1 TVINDGRLEELVAEV
16 TLHETKNNR
25 RAMNWDPQQ
34 DAIPT
39 FVNDEGAANVTND
52 NDLVDIARNPYSSIK
67 SVYFPPNFSDP
78 RALPYDSG
86 KSKRHQRV
94 TTDVETLLKI
104 DHELGPLRYQYSQII
119 GKVRTLGLSGTGFDL
134 GISCRLDQSETF
146 IGQSVLSPNVSNYF
160 PDRGQTYLRQTAISS
175 GIKNRSALV
184 DKTSPTS
191 TFSVVGKLTPR
202 GSHTS
207 WLNENDSN
215 RRQEALS
222 FAIRDP
228 SRPLENFDDSR
239 SSNRVN
245 NSISYFPTTN
255 SHTFYGENVL
265 DDRSCNE
272 CISNSNFQ
280 PYRKSKT
287 VIDRATSVLDGWYA
301 PETVNTNPSNV
312 FSRTEYNSHR
322 YLNRTLK
329 DLRTST
335 SNSFEIRRRK
345 SSVSIV
351 EVINN
356 NWSTVNEGIAN
367 KRSNEHF
374 EIPSG
379 NRDSTVV
386 KTEFASR
393 GSNYHKS
400 ILSETD
406 KRVTKDDRIS
416 SLFTL
421 KSINP
426 GVDPNCEVLKAV
438 SASAGI
444 PQIRV
449 VSVNTEFRATIE
461 KRYTN
466 RAVSPIQHSRLATA
480 SSTTM
485 SPSNVLLAKVSSTFV
500 QQVRADSSRE
510 VTKIESPA
518 KICSHDTNKRD
529 ELADAVSKR
538 DFCVQ
543 KVDSR
548 LVAENI
554 PRFSGFKRD
563 ETDLTTTEF
572 RKAQYLHLPRTKEK
586 ITIVPIVVTDGISE
600 SSRPA
605 NVDFAIPRYAVK
617 TVPKLNYQIASFD
630 VRKFRG
636 TSSSLIRDNKSY
648 QRSIADPMCLTE
660 EFANEKRWRA
670 ANRTSISHV
679 NRNLCAENYP
689 LSTTT
694 SITGNPKHPTRVTTS
709 NARVDRKAREYR
721 DSNRQRVSK
730 AISGMRST
738 PEDFL
743 CET

>member
-1 TVINDGRLEELVAEV
+1 MINDGRSEELITEV
-16 TLHETKNNR
+16 KLHETKNNR

-34 DAIPT
+34 DVIST
-39 FVNDEGAANVTND
+39 FVNDKGAANVTND

-78 RALPYDSG
+78 LALSYDSG
-86 KSKRHQRV
+86 KSKRHHRV

-119 GKVRTLGLSGTGFDL
+119 GKARTLGLSCTSFDL

-146 IGQSVLSPNVSNYF
+146 IGQSVLSSNVSNYF
-160 PDRGQTYLRQTAISS
+160 PERGQMYLRQTAISS

-202 GSHTS
+202 SSRTS

-215 RRQEALS
+215 RRQEALN
-222 FAIRDP
+222 FAIHNP
-228 SRPLENFDDSR
+228 SHPLENFDGSR
-239 SSNRVN
+239 SSYRVN

-265 DDRSCNE
+265 DDRSRNE
-272 CISNSNFQ
+272 YVSNSNFQ
-280 PYRKSKT
+280 PFHKSKT
-287 VIDRATSVLDGWYA
+287 VMDRATSVSDGWYA
-301 PETVNTNPSNV
+301 REMVNTNPSNV
-312 FSRTEYNSHR
+312 FSRTEYNSHQ

-329 DLRTST
+329 DLQTST
-335 SNSFEIRRRK
+335 SNSFEIRKRK

-351 EVINN
+351 EVIDN
-356 NWSTVNEGIAN
+356 NWSTVNEGTAN
-367 KRSNEHF
+367 KRSDEPF
-374 EIPSG
+374 EISSG
-379 NRDSTVV
+379 NRDLMVV
-386 KTEFASR
+386 ETEFTSR
-393 GSNYHKS
+393 DSNYHKS
-400 ILSETD
+400 ILPETD
-406 KRVTKDDRIS
+406 ERIAKDDRIS
-416 SLFTL
+416 LL

-426 GVDPNCEVLKAV
+426 DVDPNCQILGAV

-449 VSVNTEFRATIE
+449 VSVNTEEFRATIE
-461 KRYTN
+461 KHYTS
-466 RAVSPIQHSRLATA
+466 RAVSPIQHSRLAIA
-480 SSTTM
+480 SSTT
-485 SPSNVLLAKVSSTFV
+485 SSSNVLSAKMSSTFV

-510 VTKIESPA
+510 VAKIESPA

-554 PRFSGFKRD
+554 PRFSEFKRD
-563 ETDLTTTEF
+563 EADLTTTEF

-586 ITIVPIVVTDGISE
+586 ITIVPIVPIVVTDGISE
-600 SSRPA
+600 SSRSA
-605 NVDFAIPRYAVK
+605 DVDFAISKYAVK
-617 TVPKLNYQIASFD
+617 TVPKLNYQSFD
-630 VRKFRG
+630 AKKFRG
-636 TSSSLIRDNKSY
+636 TSLIRDNKNY
-648 QRSIADPMCLTE
+648 QRDIADPMCLTD
-660 EFANEKRWRA
+660 EFANEKRCRA
-670 ANRTSISHV
+670 ANRTSVSHV
-679 NRNLCAENYP
+679 NCNLCAENYP

-694 SITGNPKHPTRVTTS
+694 NITGNPKQPIRVTTS
-709 NARVDRKAREYR
+709 NARVVRKTREYR
-721 DSNRQRVSK
+721 DSNSQRVSK

>member
-1 TVINDGRLEELVAEV
+1 TVINDGRSEELVAEV
-16 TLHETKNNR
+16 TLHETKNNC
-25 RAMNWDPQQ
+25 RAMNWDPQR

-39 FVNDEGAANVTND
+39 FVNDEGAANVT

-78 RALPYDSG
+78 LALPYDSG

-119 GKVRTLGLSGTGFDL
+119 GKARTLGLSGTGIDL
-134 GISCRLDQSETF
+134 GISCHLDQPETF
-146 IGQSVLSPNVSNYF
+146 GQSVLSPSTSNYF
-160 PDRGQTYLRQTAISS
+160 PDRGQTYLRQTAINS

-202 GSHTS
+202 GSRTS

-222 FAIRDP
+222 FAIRDS
-228 SRPLENFDDSR
+228 SRLLKNFDGSR
-239 SSNRVN
+239 SSSRVN
-245 NSISYFPTTN
+245 NSISYFPMTN

-265 DDRSCNE
+265 DDRSRNGCV
-272 CISNSNFQ
+272 SNSNFQ

-287 VIDRATSVLDGWYA
+287 VIDRATFVLDGWYA
-301 PETVNTNPSNV
+301 RETVNTNPSNV

-329 DLRTST
+329 DLQTST

-351 EVINN
+351 EVIDN
-356 NWSTVNEGIAN
+356 NWPTVNEETAN

-379 NRDSTVV
+379 NRDSMVV
-386 KTEFASR
+386 ETEFASR
-393 GSNYHKS
+393 GSHYHKS
-400 ILSETD
+400 ILPEIE
-406 KRVTKDDRIS
+406 RVTKDDRIS
-416 SLFTL
+416 SSFAL

-426 GVDPNCEVLKAV
+426 GVDSDRDVLGVV
-438 SASAGI
+438 SASADI

-461 KRYTN
+461 KRYIS
-466 RAVSPIQHSRLATA
+466 RAVSPIQRSRLTTA
-480 SSTTM
+480 SSTTT
-485 SPSNVLLAKVSSTFV
+485 SPSNVLLAKVSSIFV
-500 QQVRADSSRE
+500 QQVRPDSSRE
-510 VTKIESPA
+510 VAKIESPA
-518 KICSHDTNKRD
+518 KICSHDTNKRNV
-529 ELADAVSKR
+529 LADTVSKR

-548 LVAENI
+548 LVGENI

-563 ETDLTTTEF
+563 EADLTTTSEF
-572 RKAQYLHLPRTKEK
+572 RKAQYLHLPKTKEK
-586 ITIVPIVVTDGISE
+586 ITIVPIVITDGISE
-600 SSRPA
+600 PLRSA
-605 NVDFAIPRYAVK
+605 DVDFAIPRYAVK
-617 TVPKLNYQIASFD
+617 TVPKLNYQIAPFN
-630 VRKFRG
+630 VRKFRE

-648 QRSIADPMCLTE
+648 QRVIADPMCLTE

-670 ANRTSISHV
+670 ANRTSVSHV
-679 NRNLCAENYP
+679 NRHLCTENYP

-694 SITGNPKHPTRVTTS
+694 SITGNSKQPIRVTTS
-709 NARVDRKAREYR
+709 NARVVRKAREYR
-721 DSNRQRVSK
+721 YSNRQRVSK

>member
-1 TVINDGRLEELVAEV
+1 TVINDGRSEELVAEV
-16 TLHETKNNR
+16 TLHEMKNKR
-25 RAMNWDPQQ
+25 RAINWDPQQ
-34 DAIPT
+34 DAIST

-52 NDLVDIARNPYSSIK
+52 DLVDIAKNPYSSIK

-78 RALPYDSG
+78 LALPYDSG
-86 KSKRHQRV
+86 KSKKHRV

-119 GKVRTLGLSGTGFDL
+119 GKARTLGLSGTDFNL
-134 GISCRLDQSETF
+134 GTSCHLDQSEMF
-146 IGQSVLSPNVSNYF
+146 IGQSVLSPNVSTYF
-160 PDRGQTYLRQTAISS
+160 PDRGQTYLRQTAINSD
-175 GIKNRSALV
+175 IKNRSALV
-184 DKTSPTS
+184 DKISSTS

-202 GSHTS
+202 DSRTS
-207 WLNENDSN
+207 WLKENDSN

-228 SRPLENFDDSR
+228 SHPLENFDGSR
-239 SSNRVN
+239 TSYRVN

-272 CISNSNFQ
+272 CVSNSNFQ

-301 PETVNTNPSNV
+301 HETVNTNPSNV

-351 EVINN
+351 EVIDN
-356 NWSTVNEGIAN
+356 NWSTLNERTAN

-379 NRDSTVV
+379 NRDPMVV
-386 KTEFASR
+386 ETEFASR

-400 ILSETD
+400 ILPETD
-406 KRVTKDDRIS
+406 ERVTKDDRVS
-416 SLFTL
+416 SLLTS

-426 GVDPNCEVLKAV
+426 GVDPNCEVLGAV
-438 SASAGI
+438 SASAGM

-449 VSVNTEFRATIE
+449 VSVNTEFCATIE
-461 KRYTN
+461 KRYST
-466 RAVSPIQHSRLATA
+466 RAVSPIQHSCLTTV
-480 SSTTM
+480 SSTTT
-485 SPSNVLLAKVSSTFV
+485 SSSNVLLAKMSNTFV

-510 VTKIESPA
+510 VAKIESSA

-554 PRFSGFKRD
+554 PRSSGFKRD
-563 ETDLTTTEF
+563 EADLTTTEF

-586 ITIVPIVVTDGISE
+586 ITIVPIVVTDRISE
-600 SSRPA
+600 SSRPVD
-605 NVDFAIPRYAVK
+605 VDFAIPRPAVK

-636 TSSSLIRDNKSY
+636 TSSLIRDNKSY
-648 QRSIADPMCLTE
+648 RRSIADPMCLTE
-660 EFANEKRWRA
+660 QFANEKRWRA
-670 ANRTSISHV
+670 ANRTSVSHV

-694 SITGNPKHPTRVTTS
+694 SITGNPKQPTRVTTS
-709 NARVDRKAREYR
+709 NARVVRKAREYR